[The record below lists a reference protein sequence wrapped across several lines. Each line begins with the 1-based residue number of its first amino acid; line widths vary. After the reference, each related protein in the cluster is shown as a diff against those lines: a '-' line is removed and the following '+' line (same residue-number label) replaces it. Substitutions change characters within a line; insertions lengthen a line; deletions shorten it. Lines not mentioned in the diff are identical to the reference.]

1 MKEVVFILIGSIL
14 TQSAQQISKDIN
26 LKEKI
31 EQRKEIRYQKKQQ
44 RIHKRVLRLQSKLQ
58 KKDSLI

>member
-1 MKEVVFILIGSIL
+1 MKEVVFIIIGSIL
-14 TQSAQQISKDIN
+14 TQSTQQISKDIN

-44 RIHKRVLRLQSKLQ
+44 RIYKRVLRLQSKLE